1 MSDSLQLDAATQNEL
16 QKFIAQETAQRKVN
30 ESVQKFTSL
39 CWDKCITKVNSGRLA
54 PSESDC
60 LTNCVGRFL
69 DASLQLV
76 RDVENKRSLLGSSGL

>member
-16 QKFIAQETAQRKVN
+16 QKFVAQETAQRKVN
-30 ESVQKFTSL
+30 ESIHQFTGL
-39 CWDKCITKVNSGRLA
+39 CWDKCITNVTSGRLA
-54 PSESDC
+54 PTEASC

-76 RDVENKRSLLGSSGL
+76 RDVENKRNQIGHA

>member
-39 CWDKCITKVNSGRLA
+39 CWDKCITNVTSGRLA
-54 PSESDC
+54 PAEANC
-60 LTNCVGRFL
+60 LSNCVGRFL

-76 RDVENKRSLLGSSGL
+76 RDVENKRSQIGGL